1 MVIDTTLSVRSY
13 DLIREYEMKIEA
25 IDHLH
30 IFVPN
35 LEKAKELFGALM
47 GGGFTDTYG
56 GDAYNCWNVY
66 NFSGA
71 ELTEPI
77 RAAEPLWA
85 GLTCKRMGIFGIS
98 FLIKDIDARVAE
110 VKGLGIRLL
119 DRIGSEEAGFGKI
132 LVQAQFDPRDSFETM
147 VEITELLDPAY
158 AHDSPFLRIIDHVEL
173 YVRDLKRAVELFTA
187 LTGFEF
193 STPVTVDEIK
203 ARTAMNALGLWIT
216 QPVSADSPVAQ
227 TIATLGE
234 GVHAIAFRTPNLE
247 EGIAKAQLAGLSL
260 VDQTDKKGLPKQA
273 QFDPKDCFGMIVKF
287 TERPD
292 R

>member
-1 MVIDTTLSVRSY
+1 
-13 DLIREYEMKIEA
+13 MKVEA

-147 VEITELLDPAY
+147 VEIVEILDPAY

-203 ARTAMNALGLWIT
+203 ARTAIT
-216 QPVSADSPVAQ
+216 SSDA
-227 TIATLGE
+227 
-234 GVHAIAFRTPNLE
+234 
-247 EGIAKAQLAGLSL
+247 
-260 VDQTDKKGLPKQA
+260 
-273 QFDPKDCFGMIVKF
+273 
-287 TERPD
+287 
-292 R
+292 